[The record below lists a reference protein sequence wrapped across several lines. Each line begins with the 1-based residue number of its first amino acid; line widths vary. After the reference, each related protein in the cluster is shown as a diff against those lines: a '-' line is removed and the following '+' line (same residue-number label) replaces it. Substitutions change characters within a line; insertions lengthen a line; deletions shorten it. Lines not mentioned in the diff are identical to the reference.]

1 MKSNT
6 NFTAF
11 LFLVMFAG
19 SLVTA
24 QVKSEHD
31 KTVDFTKFKTFTFK
45 GWQKDSDKQINGID
59 KKRIEDAFKA
69 ELNSR
74 GLSRDDDN
82 PDLSIT
88 LYIVIEEKTSLS
100 SYDEYHGGLGYDA
113 GRGWGLGYR
122 GMGTGSAN
130 TTFEEEDYKEGTLV
144 IDFYDEQSK
153 KLIFQGTFNS
163 KINENSEKRDKTIP
177 KNVGKLMKK
186 YPVKSKK

>member
-1 MKSNT
+1 MKSKNT
-6 NFTAF
+6 FTAL
-11 LFLVMFAG
+11 LFLIMMSG
-19 SLVTA
+19 NMVTA
-24 QVKSEHD
+24 QVKSEYD

-45 GWQKDSDKQINGID
+45 GWQKDSDKQIDDID
-59 KKRIEDAFKA
+59 KKRVEDAFKA
-69 ELNSR
+69 ELSSR
-74 GLSRDDDN
+74 GLTSDDDN
-82 PDLSIT
+82 PDLGIT
-88 LYIVIEEKTSLS
+88 LYIVIEEKTSIS

-163 KINENSEKRDKTIP
+163 IINENSEKRDKTIP
-177 KNVGKLMKK
+177 KNIGKLMKK
-186 YPVKSKK
+186 YPVKAKK